1 MATSP
6 TVGRVTSW
14 YGKRKAPLPGAST
27 YHRGV
32 DIGAP
37 AGPPVVAPLAGTIT
51 IAATSTVRGNYV
63 VIRHDARW
71 STLHQHLGTISV
83 RLGQTVA
90 EGQAV
95 GTVGATG
102 VATAAHLHTEVHDHG
117 TPIDPRPWYAARG
130 VPTLGARSQVARVH
144 VEASMSAEDVAALKA
159 HIDTRLGITEKAVN
173 LPRVLLGPDGYYR
186 VPNRQ
191 KPGEYMSVIDALAT
205 IMDYAVRGYVEAN
218 AAKKAA
224 GNATADVD
232 EAALAAELAPLL
244 TAVAPA
250 LSDGDLAALAAA
262 VNDEADRRARERL
275 G

>member
-37 AGPPVVAPLAGTIT
+37 AGTPVVAPLAGTIT

-63 VIRHDARW
+63 VVRHDARW

-83 RLGQTVA
+83 RPGQTVA

-130 VPTLGARSQVARVH
+130 VPTLGVRTKVAGVSVKREFDMFVTRYGSSSYYLCAGDRM
-144 VEASMSAEDVAALKA
+144 ASISATSYTK
-159 HIDTRLGITEKAVN
+159 
-173 LPRVLLGPDGYYR
+173 
-186 VPNRQ
+186 
-191 KPGEYMSVIDALAT
+191 LA
-205 IMDYAVRGYVEAN
+205 
-218 AAKKAA
+218 AA
-224 GNATADVD
+224 GIPAVALDNAEVERLRAVLTAETGGPATVQVD
-232 EAALAAELAPLL
+232 TAALADAVSAAVADAVTTALGSGL
-244 TAVAPA
+244 TAAVK
-250 LSDGDLAALAAA
+250 AALNGATIRTA
-262 VNDEADRRARERL
+262 
-275 G
+275 